1 MSFPCIIVLAKPCCC
16 PRRIIITKMRS
27 YYTVWFLNSLY
38 WCYTAS
44 SLLIG
49 RDTDGIRDYCSSLTL
64 LRCYMLRLKKILLL
78 RRELH
83 HKFLQRKCFSPS
95 LTKKLTRCNVAKKG
109 NTRFSYVSYSM
120 TKHGFIDQSDLAQ
133 RAIYIKNDF
142 RTYEIKRLVLFF
154 L

>member
-1 MSFPCIIVLAKPCCC
+1 MELGIIVA
-16 PRRIIITKMRS
+16 
-27 YYTVWFLNSLY
+27 V
-38 WCYTAS
+38 
-44 SLLIG
+44 
-49 RDTDGIRDYCSSLTL
+49 LTL

-120 TKHGFIDQSDLAQ
+120 TKHVFFDQSDLAQ